1 MYRNEPESRTAAT
14 ALKKFRSGIEKVLA
28 DPSVM
33 ADPACLAHWLKMKE
47 HAEVAAASGQA
58 ARGAFTVSKFGPGL
72 LSDTVTQVCVRVCTV
87 VV

>member
-58 ARGAFTVSKFGPGL
+58 ARGAFTVSKFGPAPARGF
-72 LSDTVTQVCVRVCTV
+72 
-87 VV
+87 